1 MFYPRQ
7 SISLYVSIINSI
19 YASFSSALLSLL
31 FTSHWTILKLWHDFR
46 AHRMN
51 LLTTSTKLFCLIF
64 FFSSLTSMLRNSMP
78 QWCINVFIQS
88 ASLFWG
94 PQQCTRHGG
103 VQACVFVCVCVRTC
117 ICNYIWSPRSRGP
130 CWVDQIRYHVFVKG
144 RQMEEEEEEKRGEG
158 CTVWW

>member
-51 LLTTSTKLFCLIF
+51 LLTTSTKLLFCLIF
-64 FFSSLTSMLRNSMP
+64 FFFLIDLHAEKFNAPVMHERLHTVCLTFLRPTTMHETR
-78 QWCINVFIQS
+78 WS
-88 ASLFWG
+88 AS
-94 PQQCTRHGG
+94 
-103 VQACVFVCVCVRTC
+103 VCVCLCVRA
-117 ICNYIWSPRSRGP
+117 
-130 CWVDQIRYHVFVKG
+130 HVHLQLYMKPTEPG
-144 RQMEEEEEEKRGEG
+144 ALLS
-158 CTVWW
+158 